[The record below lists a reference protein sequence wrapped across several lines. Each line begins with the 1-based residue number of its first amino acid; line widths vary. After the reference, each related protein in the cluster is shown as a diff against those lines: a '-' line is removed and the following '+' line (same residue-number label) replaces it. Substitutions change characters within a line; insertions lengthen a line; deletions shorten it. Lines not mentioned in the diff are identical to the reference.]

1 MMKMSKSASAAAVSA
16 AVAAAAV
23 CGALAACP
31 AAMANTAAPSQPTQT
46 TVYAADYFEAT
57 VSWKKVAG
65 ADRFQ
70 VRLAES
76 KDALPSAKAQDVEAT
91 DHEGYIVR
99 QHATV
104 SGLSAGTEYFFQV
117 RAGKS
122 YTEKAKVG
130 KKAYKA
136 AKAAGEKTST
146 KAVRQYKAKKK
157 SGKWTKWRAAKPS
170 GYKKS
175 SKRYKTRT
183 VTRYYVKTA
192 KCAWSPW
199 GQDAESAASIETKS
213 LPAANATENG
223 RAQSELVVPE
233 GGVAVSYVGLS
244 KPWTGSGS
252 EVTVLRLDVSE
263 GLWEPADEAK
273 DEDANGL
280 DRDEYYDT
288 GEYCFK
294 GWYFDEALTKPC
306 ADAKAAE
313 AGAVGSEVTLYA
325 KWTGHDYQQR
335 RIFRYTYFN
344 CGWMNPMLPL
354 AEIDGQNKN
363 FFAKDYWNNVDNYVN
378 MTPSLSSLGKGN
390 CELVWDGSWGR
401 STGLTY
407 DYSNPEYDWSDGDIA
422 LRYDSAACEWVPVDC
437 NFTNGCYYGKLR
449 GRTHNLAC
457 WFPMK
462 YEVCSDCNHVGERLT
477 DLPLDTEIRADGA
490 LEGDEVKASH
500 EVLTGNVEALY
511 TQSDG
516 TETVSTQKSNP
527 FKDAY
532 RKYVAGELGFTP
544 TIYLVDSINANWRD
558 YL

>member
-1 MMKMSKSASAAAVSA
+1 MMEMNKRASATAVSA

-31 AAMANTAAPSQPTQT
+31 AAMAKTAAPSQPTQT
-46 TVYAADYFEAT
+46 TVYAADCFEAT

-199 GQDAESAASIETKS
+199 GQAAESAASIETEL

-252 EVTVLRLDVSE
+252 EATVLRLDGSE
-263 GLWEPADEAK
+263 GLWEPADEK
-273 DEDANGL
+273 LIDGFQTGD
-280 DRDEYYDT
+280 YDT

-294 GWYFDEALTKPC
+294 GWYLDEALTKPC

-313 AGAVGSEVTLYA
+313 AAAEDGEVTLYA
-325 KWTGHDYQQR
+325 KWGAHDYEKTKVYR
-335 RIFRYTYFN
+335 KVSTP
-344 CGWMNPMLPL
+344 CGWIRNSMPMTTDENRYDVNGFFKTNVP
-354 AEIDGQNKN
+354 IDHWKEVYRGQITEE
-363 FFAKDYWNNVDNYVN
+363 VDPIWAGFW
-378 MTPSLSSLGKGN
+378 TDIP
-390 CELVWDGSWGR
+390 EGSVAGR
-401 STGLTY
+401 S
-407 DYSNPEYDWSDGDIA
+407 NPLFDWSDCDKSKVG
-422 LRYDSAACEWVPVDC
+422 LRYNTDTCTWEAADLSDIKWG
-437 NFTNGCYYGKLR
+437 FTENMCAYWPLE
-449 GRTHNLAC
+449 
-457 WFPMK
+457 
-462 YEVCSDCNHVGERLT
+462 YEVCPDCNHVGERITKLMHSAHIT
-477 DLPLDTEIRADGA
+477 TQFTFAWTSAGLGERLC
-490 LEGDEVKASH
+490 
-500 EVLTGNVEALY
+500 GNVAGNRTGEDVVVPY
-511 TQSDG
+511 GGESMYKVTQG
-516 TETVSTQKSNP
+516 
-527 FKDAY
+527 AY
-532 RKYVAGELGFTP
+532 AEE
-544 TIYLVDSINANWRD
+544 
-558 YL
+558 